1 MPGFVEWWCHFF
13 QWESVDAQVAP
24 GKSNLQRLND
34 YHLTPHQNAG
44 TSSCRRRAMC
54 GRDKADLAKLPGLF
68 QWCLLAGC
76 EALMFSFLQYSVAY
90 EDDWRL
96 FLAICNSVYES
107 PAVQPWSKIT
117 WTAPRSTWI
126 FRVDPAMAAAWAM
139 PDMRAMQAML
149 LVARPNYIN
158 CMTTWWLHVKFANA
172 STTSSQTPCNYI
184 KQKYNMHH
192 Q

>member
-1 MPGFVEWWCHFF
+1 MITIWHHIRMLELLHAGGEQCVAVIRLIWQSCLDSFNDVSLQAAKRWW
-13 QWESVDAQVAP
+13 
-24 GKSNLQRLND
+24 
-34 YHLTPHQNAG
+34 
-44 TSSCRRRAMC
+44 
-54 GRDKADLAKLPGLF
+54 
-68 QWCLLAGC
+68 
-76 EALMFSFLQYSVAY
+76 FSFLQYSVPY

-107 PAVQPWSKIT
+107 PAVQPWSKTT

-139 PDMRAMQAML
+139 PDMRAMQAVL

-184 KQKYNMHH
+184 K
-192 Q
+192 